1 MLMADGQQTGRLL
14 LIKVS
19 NGDSPV
25 TYSALCGF
33 KTSTFN
39 MSANSVDTTTPD
51 CANPGNIP
59 QKTAIAGIVS
69 RTFSGS
75 GKFIKS
81 ALVTDFIADVIAGT
95 QIDAEVTVP
104 GVGTFTG
111 MWAVTSYELSNPDME
126 ATMEFS
132 ATFEAASALTF
143 EAEA

>member
-1 MLMADGQQTGRLL
+1 MADGQQTGRLL

-19 NGDSPV
+19 NGDSPK

-39 MSANSVDTTTPD
+39 MSANSVDTTVPD
-51 CANPGNIP
+51 CENPGAVP
-59 QKTAIAGIVS
+59 QKTSIAGILS

-81 ALVTDFIADVIAGT
+81 ANSTAFIADVIAGT
-95 QIDAEVTVP
+95 QIDAEVAVP
-104 GVGTFTG
+104 GVGAFTG
-111 MWAVTSYELSNPDME
+111 MWAVTSYEFSNPDME
-126 ATMEFS
+126 GTLEFS

-143 EAEA
+143 TAEV